1 MSTNAIAMLCKS
13 KNDQYDTTW
22 GIAMLCFG
30 LSFCLL
36 YYDWGFI
43 RFNLKS
49 GSGKYFDD
57 TILDL
62 LTYSKKSDLGILLMF
77 DDCIEAA
84 SSHAYWK
91 SRMDK
96 SPPDA
101 SLRNISIPKFSLHKN
116 VVLYNNRFNI
126 TIIRSYPI
134 RYSMTQDLRQSR
146 S

>member
-1 MSTNAIAMLCKS
+1 
-13 KNDQYDTTW
+13 
-22 GIAMLCFG
+22 
-30 LSFCLL
+30 
-36 YYDWGFI
+36 
-43 RFNLKS
+43 
-49 GSGKYFDD
+49 
-57 TILDL
+57 
-62 LTYSKKSDLGILLMF
+62 MF

-146 S
+146 TLGSEIRVLFSRLDGKETTRIEKLPHGVSRTLVLNPATLFIRGIVLYSY